1 MVFSYRLMTGRIL
14 SISWLDRSKRTNLVV
29 ALVSLSQRLPSAMLH
44 ELHRL
49 RAEIA

>member
-1 MVFSYRLMTGRIL
+1 MVLSRWLMIGRIL
-14 SISWLDRSKRTNLVV
+14 STSWLDRSTRTNLVV
-29 ALVSLSQRLPSAMLH
+29 AFVSLSHRLPSAMLH